1 MLLAIAI
8 PYITS
13 SLEGVAERLTEYENH
28 RTADFHEMALNQK
41 IFALNVITNYLP
53 IFLTAFIYVPMG
65 EKVVPQLE
73 KILRSVLGRADFK
86 FAVRGFEV
94 DQDRLRNE
102 VIALTVTGQLIGFL
116 EENILPLIKH
126 KVKHLYRLYR
136 KNYSSDVML
145 MNICTDEPHEAEFLN
160 RIRNESTLPDYNVQE
175 DIAEL
180 VLQFG
185 YLALFSPA
193 WPLIPLG
200 FFINNWIELR
210 SDFAKIALEH
220 KRPPPVRADGIG
232 AWVSA
237 LDTLTWLGSIS
248 TAAIVHLFGTHGVGL
263 GSWASLPVTIFISEH
278 VLLLLRSL
286 VHWVFERYGSE
297 QVRKERKQRYAA
309 RLKVLEEIEAN
320 KRAGLGLSASE
331 KQRRRSVLLG
341 AKDQFFMSQI
351 EEGASL
357 NAGKALFRKVQQ
369 ARAESGLDLK
379 KD

>member
-1 MLLAIAI
+1 
-8 PYITS
+8 
-13 SLEGVAERLTEYENH
+13 
-28 RTADFHEMALNQK
+28 MALNQK

-53 IFLTAFIYVPMG
+53 IIITAFVYVPLG
-65 EKVVPQLE
+65 EQVVPQLE
-73 KILRSVLGRADFK
+73 KLLRSILGRGDFK
-86 FAVRGFEV
+86 LAIRAFEV

-116 EENILPLIKH
+116 EENVLPFVKH
-126 KVKHLYRLYR
+126 KLKHWYRLYR
-136 KNYSSDVML
+136 KNYTNDVML
-145 MNICTDEPHEAEFLN
+145 MAMCTDEPQEAEFLD
-160 RIRNESTLPDYNVQE
+160 RIRNESTLPGYNVQE

-210 SDFAKIALEH
+210 SDFAKISVEH
-220 KRPPPVRADGIG
+220 RRPAPVRADGIG

-248 TAAIVHLFGTHGVGL
+248 TAAIVHLFGTHNVRS
-263 GSWASLPVTIFISEH
+263 GSWASLPITIFISEH

-286 VHWVFERYGSE
+286 VQWIFERYGSE
-297 QVRKERKQRYAA
+297 QVRKERKARYAA
-309 RLKVLEEIEAN
+309 RLKVLEEIDAN
-320 KRAGLGLSASE
+320 KRAGLGLSVTE
-331 KQRRRSVLLG
+331 KQRRKSVLLS
-341 AKDQFFMSQI
+341 ANDTFFTRQI
-351 EEGASL
+351 EDGASL
-357 NAGKALFRKVQQ
+357 AAGKDLFRKVQQ
-369 ARAESGLDLK
+369 AKAERGLDLK

>member
-1 MLLAIAI
+1 M
-8 PYITS
+8 
-13 SLEGVAERLTEYENH
+13 TEYENH
-28 RTADFHEMALNQK
+28 RTEDFHEMALNQK

-53 IFLTAFIYVPMG
+53 IIITAFVYVPLG
-65 EKVVPQLE
+65 EQVVPQLE
-73 KILRSVLGRADFK
+73 KILRSILGRGDFK

-102 VIALTVTGQLIGFL
+102 VIALTVTGQVIGFL
-116 EENILPLIKH
+116 EENILPLVKH
-126 KVKHLYRLYR
+126 KVKHLYREYR
-136 KNYSSDVML
+136 KNYSNDIML
-145 MNICTDEPHEAEFLN
+145 MGICTDEPQEAEFLG
-160 RIRNESTLPDYNVQE
+160 RVRNESTLPSYNVQD

-185 YLALFSPA
+185 YLALFSPS

-210 SDFAKIALEH
+210 SDFAKICIEH
-220 KRPPPVRADGIG
+220 KRPAPVRADGIG

-263 GSWASLPVTIFISEH
+263 GDWASLPITIFISEH
-278 VLLLLRSL
+278 VLLFLRSF

-297 QVRKERKQRYAA
+297 QVRKERKARYAA
-309 RLKVLEEIEAN
+309 RLKVLQEIDAH
-320 KRAGLGLSASE
+320 KRAGLGLSVTE
-331 KQRRRSVLLG
+331 KQRRRSVLMG
-341 AKDQFFMSQI
+341 ANDTFFMKQI
-351 EEGASL
+351 EDGASL
-357 NAGKALFRKVQQ
+357 SAGKELFRKVQQ
-369 ARAESGLDLK
+369 AKAERGLDLK

>member
-1 MLLAIAI
+1 M
-8 PYITS
+8 
-13 SLEGVAERLTEYENH
+13 LTEYENH

-53 IFLTAFIYVPMG
+53 IIITAFVYVPLG
-65 EKVVPQLE
+65 EQVVPQLE
-73 KILRSVLGRADFK
+73 KIIRSIIGRGDFK

-116 EENILPLIKH
+116 EENILPFVKH
-126 KVKHLYRLYR
+126 KVKHWYRLYR
-136 KNYSSDVML
+136 KNYSNDVML
-145 MNICTDEPHEAEFLN
+145 MAMCTDEPQEANFLD

-210 SDFAKIALEH
+210 SDFAKISVEH
-220 KRPPPVRADGIG
+220 KRPAPVRADGIG

-237 LDTLTWLGSIS
+237 LDTLTWIGSIS
-248 TAAIVHLFGTHGVGL
+248 TAAIVHLFGTHSTGRGTWV
-263 GSWASLPVTIFISEH
+263 SLPITIFISEH

-286 VHWVFERYGSE
+286 VRWAFERYGSE
-297 QVRKERKQRYAA
+297 QVRKERKARYAA
-309 RLKVLEEIEAN
+309 RLKVLEEIDAH
-320 KRAGLGLSASE
+320 KRAGLGLSVTE
-331 KQRRRSVLLG
+331 KQRRRSVLIG
-341 AKDQFFMSQI
+341 ANDTFFMKQI
-351 EEGASL
+351 EDGASL
-357 NAGKALFRKVQQ
+357 AAGKSLFRKVQQ
-369 ARAESGLDLK
+369 AKAERGLDLK